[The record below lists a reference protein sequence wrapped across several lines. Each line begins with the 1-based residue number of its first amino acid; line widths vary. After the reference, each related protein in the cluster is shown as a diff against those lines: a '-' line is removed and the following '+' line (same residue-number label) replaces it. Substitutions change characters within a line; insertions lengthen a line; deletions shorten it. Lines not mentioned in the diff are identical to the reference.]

1 MMQSNDPT
9 EVKLSV
15 IIVNYNTLKYLHTC
29 LDSLSEQQGIDFEV
43 IVVDNCSEAG
53 EKRLIQAIENE
64 KKTLILSDTNL
75 GFGRANNLAVASAKG
90 KYILIL
96 NPDTKLIHEN
106 TLLELV
112 NALEKSQYALISPR
126 IEEPEKNKTVTPKS
140 NYPAQKY
147 CKHTNFKDLKGEIA
161 WVLGAC
167 MLVRKADYLK
177 IGGFDSDFFMYGE
190 DVDFC
195 FRLRK
200 EIGSIGYASN
210 ITIEHIGG
218 ASEKKAPSLEKWKRK
233 REGAFL
239 FYNKNYHPKDVLKIV
254 KRQIFSAKL
263 SLIKISVL
271 SLFFKKSNKMLD
283 SKIRS
288 QATLI
293 VAERIC

>member
-1 MMQSNDPT
+1 MIQSNYPT
-9 EVKLSV
+9 KVKLSV

-29 LDSLSEQQGIDFEV
+29 LDSLSEQQGINFEV

-53 EKRLIQAIENE
+53 EKMLIQAIENE
-64 KKTLILSDTNL
+64 KTTLILSDTNL

-112 NALEKSQYALISPR
+112 NALEKSQHALISPR

-140 NYPAQKY
+140 IYPAQKY
-147 CKHTNFKDLKGEIA
+147 CKHTNFKELKGEIA

-218 ASEKKAPSLEKWKRK
+218 ASEKKAPLIEKNVRKKR
-233 REGAFL
+233 GAIL
-239 FYNKNYHPKDVLKIV
+239 FYEKHYHRSDVQRILLRK
-254 KRQIFSAKL
+254 KL
-263 SLIKISVL
+263 SAYLTIGLCFLKQFFSLGFMSDRKTIKAH
-271 SLFFKKSNKMLD
+271 
-283 SKIRS
+283 
-288 QATLI
+288 ATLQAI
-293 VAERIC
+293 REHS